1 MSSSSPAGAPRIPNR
16 GRPVSRAR
24 SVRAAPMLRVPAT
37 LLALLLVAG
46 AASARSDDR
55 AASELGTT
63 AHSNDAAGRDDAV
76 VHRDESSL
84 AKSFADDE
92 PPERLEDYGEDLYG
106 VGVLFKTVFSA
117 GFKHIRVSPKQWG
130 GGSTGLNKRLR
141 HSYAKRLVDKSIE
154 HSVAA
159 AFGEV
164 LGYRRSDKKGFWP
177 RTKHAIVS
185 TFVTPREGGGRGL
198 AYSRLAGTTG
208 SYFVANTW
216 YPEGAN
222 AKSDALRRSGLSL
235 GLDVGTNILKEF
247 WPDLRKK
254 RSGRKSSK
262 SDRDDDD

>member
-1 MSSSSPAGAPRIPNR
+1 
-16 GRPVSRAR
+16 
-24 SVRAAPMLRVPAT
+24 MLRVPAT